1 MHTSSQKKR
10 SVSTITLGIL
20 LLFIVYTCTEPPEDE
35 RLVLME
41 NLSELSARVNY
52 TAEAVV
58 IDTSIQDTSGLGKPT
73 VKPVSLTLVAEVDP
87 PVVDGQELQ
96 ATDIHVLSKDRVYVS
111 YNMAGEP
118 YLGAVDLFNVKDED
132 DPELVASLHFRDSDI
147 NGMARYKDELYLAI
161 ATDRDGFD
169 SPAALEIIEADK
181 KDLSPDSET
190 IDIPSW
196 SSTSVAA
203 TKKHIF
209 VTSGAE
215 GGQVT
220 VLDQDDYSTAFTYP
234 VEDARWVDED
244 GDEIAVLAGTPARI
258 LTFDFDEGEKL
269 GEITLSGATIPH
281 SKSTLQVFK
290 GKAVAAVGDGGTQI
304 VCLET
309 GEVVATIDQPVVP
322 GLSPEVTVTNA
333 AESDGKL
340 LYLSNGEAGV
350 YIAYSKDKFD
360 SKDCDVD
367 DLQMVGSFRFGDL
380 ESVNHVGIHG
390 KHLYIAG
397 GSGGLKILEVK

>member
-1 MHTSSQKKR
+1 MNR
-10 SVSTITLGIL
+10 LINRAIL
-20 LLFIVYTCTEPPEDE
+20 ASIVGVLCFFLLSTCTEPPEDE
-35 RLVLME
+35 RVILIE
-41 NLSELSARVNY
+41 DLSTLSARVNY
-52 TAEAVV
+52 MEEEVV
-58 IDTSIQDTSGLGKPT
+58 IDTSIQDTNLLGKAS
-73 VKPVSLTLVAEVDP
+73 VKPVSLTLVAEIDP
-87 PVVDGQELQ
+87 PVVNGQELQ
-96 ATDIHVLSKDRVYVS
+96 ATDIHVLDKDRVYVS

-132 DPELVASLHFRDSDI
+132 DPELVASLLFTDSDV

-169 SPAALEIIEADK
+169 SPAALEIVEADK
-181 KDLSPDSET
+181 KDLSPDTQT

-196 SSTSVAA
+196 SATSVAA
-203 TKKHIF
+203 TKNHIF

-215 GGQVT
+215 GGQVS
-220 VLDQDDYSTAFTYP
+220 VLDQDDYSMVFSYP

-269 GEITLSGATIPH
+269 DEIALSGATIAH
-281 SKSTLQVFK
+281 SKSTLQVLK

-309 GEVVATIDQPVVP
+309 GAVIATIEPPVVSD
-322 GLSPEVTVTNA
+322 LSPEVTVTNA

-350 YIAYSKDKFD
+350 YVAYSKDKFD

-367 DLQMVGSFRFGDL
+367 DLQMIGSFRFGDL

-390 KHLYIAG
+390 NHLYVAG
-397 GSGGLKILEVK
+397 GTGGLKILDVKD